1 MKVGRGG
8 GAGGSRHGV
17 TTQQSALVVTSMVA
31 RFYTISWGT
40 MPEHMRAWIVVTLAT
55 LPDREI
61 NNFKTSLEF

>member
-1 MKVGRGG
+1 
-8 GAGGSRHGV
+8 
-17 TTQQSALVVTSMVA
+17 MVA